1 MTRARLFASHV
12 AGFLVFSQ
20 AHEPRVTEMPVR
32 RPFDELEFS
41 DEVGPQPAGALR
53 QLLCAE
59 KQHRVDESDVHVL
72 RLPVGRLKASLHAW
86 AKITQASWFL

>member
-1 MTRARLFASHV
+1 
-12 AGFLVFSQ
+12 
-20 AHEPRVTEMPVR
+20 
-32 RPFDELEFS
+32 
-41 DEVGPQPAGALR
+41 VGPQPAGALR